1 MLILSRKDQLP
12 VNTVRRINSGQ
23 QKHAVIVTPHARA
36 PIVSGLGT
44 SLNSSNVPTTSAPHV
59 SGRLQRKIG

>member
-1 MLILSRKDQLP
+1 M
-12 VNTVRRINSGQ
+12 NTVRRINSGQ